1 MKSFI
6 GSLVVFALMLTMIVC
21 NHIYITRACEE
32 LTLKLEALPP
42 CESAEASVADLVRF
56 WEKEKGK
63 FGISIS
69 KQVIDKMTLAIRELA
84 HAAKNG
90 DTALFE
96 GARIRAGCLA
106 EEMRSTESLRAQN
119 WI

>member
-1 MKSFI
+1 
-6 GSLVVFALMLTMIVC
+6 
-21 NHIYITRACEE
+21 
-32 LTLKLEALPP
+32 
-42 CESAEASVADLVRF
+42 
-56 WEKEKGK
+56 
-63 FGISIS
+63 
-69 KQVIDKMTLAIRELA
+69 MTLAIRELA